1 MRGGQG
7 VIAFGGR
14 APMKMATIIC
24 LVLLAAVIFAVLILA
39 RGFTAEVVRQEAM
52 IRAAPTPEARD
63 SEEIPELMR
72 RFAERGLVGQGAM
85 PRAVRLTQEARMLQ
99 GENWSTMTARQHIA
113 IAEPGFVWVADG
125 AGWPLPLVRVIDRFT
140 DGAGLL
146 EVRLLGAIRMARFD
160 GPEADIGEA
169 MRYLVELPWAP
180 DAILS
185 NRSIIWRA
193 VDANT
198 VEAAL
203 PLSSRPTVVQFRFD
217 DAGDIVEVFAEGRPD
232 VSSGQTVLRAWRGV
246 FSDYGE
252 IGGRRVPRAG
262 EVGYVDDGIYAPYFR
277 GRITSFEMLR

>member
-1 MRGGQG
+1 
-7 VIAFGGR
+7 
-14 APMKMATIIC
+14 MKISIIIC
-24 LVLLAAVIFAVLILA
+24 FVLLATVIFAVLILA
-39 RGFTAEVVRQEAM
+39 RGFTAEVARQEAM
-52 IRAAPTPEARD
+52 IRAALTPEARD
-63 SEEIPELMR
+63 PEEIPELMR
-72 RFAERGLVGQGAM
+72 RFAERSLAGQGGM

-146 EVRLLGAIRMARFD
+146 EVRLLGAIRVARFD

-193 VDANT
+193 IDANT

-203 PLSSRPTVVQFRFD
+203 PLSPPRLLCSF
-217 DAGDIVEVFAEGRPD
+217 
-232 VSSGQTVLRAWRGV
+232 VSMMRATLWR
-246 FSDYGE
+246 SS
-252 IGGRRVPRAG
+252 PRAARMYRVVKRSFG
-262 EVGYVDDGIYAPYFR
+262 RGAVCSRNMARSAGAVCRAPGKSVMSMTESMR
-277 GRITSFEMLR
+277 RIFGGASRLLRC